1 MRASMTVRDTI
12 GPVLTYKVATM
23 ALDVASAFRSGEARV
38 EAYAKQNAP
47 WSDQTGMARAGLN
60 ASVSVEGG
68 EVVLTLAHSVDY
80 GIWLETIQDGA
91 YAIIMPTLEA
101 LGPQILRDAG
111 AATLSVGP
119 GGF

>member
-1 MRASMTVRDTI
+1 MRASMTVRDAI
-12 GPVLTYKVATM
+12 GPVLAYKVVTT
-23 ALDVASAFRSGEARV
+23 ALHVTEAFRSGEARV
-38 EAYAKQNAP
+38 EAYAKLNAP
-47 WSDQTGMARAGLN
+47 WTDQTGMARAGLT
-60 ASVSVEGG
+60 ASVGVDGG

-80 GIWLETIQDGA
+80 GIWLELIQDGS

-101 LGPQILRDAG
+101 LGPEILRDAG